1 MRGTF
6 DDLPEVA
13 AGNLTMLNT
22 KADRFAPFV
31 RRVGTRVFQNLLI
44 CQRRDLGVPEILAAS
59 SMVTV
64 RALLD
69 QKGRLKD
76 LELIDRSGSHAV
88 DQTLVDALKEAAF
101 DQNPP
106 REAAN
111 DKGEFEFVFQAQ
123 LSAGVEP
130 GADGPRVRTIESR
143 LRVGL
148 L

>member
-44 CQRRDLGVPEILAAS
+44 YQRRDLDVPEILAANRH
-59 SMVTV
+59 VTV

-69 QKGRLKD
+69 RKGRLKD
-76 LELIDRSGSHAV
+76 LEVVDRSGSHAV
-88 DQTLVDALKEAAF
+88 DDTLVDALREAAF

-106 REAAN
+106 GDAAN
-111 DKGEFEFVFQAQ
+111 ENGEFEFIFQAQ
-123 LSAGVEP
+123 LSAGVAP
-130 GADGPRVRTIESR
+130 GADGPRVQTIESR

-148 L
+148 M